1 MSFQE
6 LHTIDL
12 NTALGK
18 VNMSFKSITGLVVCR
33 SKVLI
38 TTREQRPQGQFSR
51 QRTQFFPVQADI
63 IFLTDL

>member
-12 NTALGK
+12 NTALGM
-18 VNMSFKSITGLVVCR
+18 VNMSFKSITALEVWR

-38 TTREQRPQGQFSR
+38 TSRGQRPQGQFSR
-51 QRTQFFPVQADI
+51 QRTQFFPVQADLN
-63 IFLTDL
+63 FLIDP